1 MAYKEQ
7 MMHIQKELKALKKK
21 VHRNMSGII
30 NETCMIRLMK
40 RHTKERMMRE

>member
-21 VHRNMSGII
+21 VKRNMSRII
-30 NETCMIRLMK
+30 NEGCIIRLTK
-40 RHTKERMMRE
+40 RHTKEKMTRE